1 MLEYNRRPTIQIH
14 IALKVAC
21 ESEAL
26 LGSEPCEKW
35 DLRDASEGAD
45 CRSFHTDETAVEK
58 ARGAKYEMTA
68 GSENRNKKASIR

>member
-1 MLEYNRRPTIQIH
+1 VLEYNRRPTIQIY

-26 LGSEPCEKW
+26 RGSEPCEKW

-45 CRSFHTDETAVEK
+45 CRSFHADETAVEK
-58 ARGAKYEMTA
+58 ARGAKIDCWF
-68 GSENRNKKASIR
+68 SKHKKNR